1 MSSSKM
7 FLLLRFGLVLVGL
20 TGSARSWG
28 LNHQGS
34 SAKCERLNVSFC
46 RGLRYNLT
54 AMPNFMGHE
63 DQLQAEREL
72 AKLMPLVHYNCSR
85 HLRFFLCSVFAP
97 VCSEHVAMQ
106 IPACKPLCLS
116 VRRDCENTLKDLT
129 LPWPHMLDCDRFP
142 DSGNT
147 LCVQPPP
154 EENLP
159 AQDVTSLA
167 SPSSSSSEAQPDQEQ
182 QQSSVDKEED
192 EDEEGE
198 DSDADKQKAQ
208 WPLVHPM
215 QPRPL
220 PPRANLHQKC
230 PAHFVETPYVDVTS
244 CVPRCGEDAYYRAE
258 DKRFAERWMTGWA
271 WLCFLSTLFTLL
283 TFWVEPSRFRYPER
297 PIVFL
302 ALCYNLL
309 SVAYIIRGAV
319 GPESISCAS
328 QDDGPSY
335 VPVNDGLRSVAC
347 TIWWLCRYY
356 LGLASSLWWT
366 ILCGCWLLSARNEWS
381 SEALHN
387 IAAYLHAAAWGLPV
401 LLTGGTLISR
411 NISAD
416 ELTGLCQVSD
426 ESTLWLEVFPNA
438 SLLLLGC
445 FLAAVAGSALVRVRR
460 AVRLAGRSA
469 TKLERLM
476 TRLGVFAILY
486 ALPAFGS
493 LACALREAHVR
504 PRWRTLALLAALDC
518 RSSQNCVPGPS
529 SYRAAAGLEVALL
542 RLFLSLVIGVTSGMW
557 VWSGKTCRAWSRILA
572 APSKPA
578 RPAVLQQ
585 SGVTQ
590 QLHPAGQPFD
600 GYKVDAV
607 NIA

>member
-1 MSSSKM
+1 MTAYNVGV
-7 FLLLRFGLVLVGL
+7 LLALAALAGVAV
-20 TGSARSWG
+20 SWG
-28 LNHQGS
+28 VGHQGA
-34 SAKCERLNVSFC
+34 SAKCERLGVSFC

-63 DQLQAEREL
+63 DQLQAERGL
-72 AKLMPLVHYNCSR
+72 ATLMPLVHYNCSR

-116 VRRDCENTLKDLT
+116 VKRDCAHTLKDLT

-154 EENLP
+154 EENL
-159 AQDVTSLA
+159 
-167 SPSSSSSEAQPDQEQ
+167 SSEASSASTSVSSHSSQQQQEQ
-182 QQSSVDKEED
+182 QLQEHEQLKEREQ
-192 EDEEGE
+192 ELQHEHE
-198 DSDADKQKAQ
+198 QQQ
-208 WPLVHPM
+208 WPLVQPM
-215 QPRPL
+215 QPIPL

-230 PAHFVETPYVDVTS
+230 PAHFVETPYVDVVSSSHYPFHAFMIVTS
-244 CVPRCGEDAYYRAE
+244 CVPRCGADAYYRTE
-258 DKRFAERWMTGWA
+258 DKRFAERWMSGWA

-283 TFWVEPSRFRYPER
+283 TFWVEPARFRYPER
-297 PIVFL
+297 PIVFI
-302 ALCYNLL
+302 ALCYNLMSL
-309 SVAYIIRGAV
+309 GYIIRGAL
-319 GPESISCAS
+319 GPENLSCVG

-335 VPVNDGLRSVAC
+335 VPVNDGLRSVPC
-347 TIWWLCRYY
+347 TIWWLGRYY

-387 IAAYLHAAAWGLPV
+387 IAAYLHVAAWGLPT

-411 NISAD
+411 NVSAD

-426 ESTLWLEVFPNA
+426 ESALWLEVLPNTC
-438 SLLLLGC
+438 LLLLGC
-445 FLAAVAGSALVRVRR
+445 FLGGIAGLALVRVRR
-460 AVRLAGRSA
+460 VVRSAGRSA

-476 TRLGVFAILY
+476 TRLGVFALLY
-486 ALPAFGS
+486 ALPALGS
-493 LACALREAHVR
+493 LACALQESQAR

-518 RSSQNCVPGPS
+518 RSSQSCVPGP
-529 SYRAAAGLEVALL
+529 RERPIGLEFALL

-557 VWSGKTCRAWSRILA
+557 VWSGKTCRAWSRLLA
-572 APSKPA
+572 APSKPQ
-578 RPAVLQQ
+578 RPAQQ
-585 SGVTQ
+585 AVHQ
-590 QLHPAGQPFD
+590 
-600 GYKVDAV
+600 GYRREAV
-607 NIA
+607 NAA